1 MKNLKL
7 SVIIA
12 MIAMAMTSCVKEQTA
27 FDFEDVPYYATIIGN
42 VSYNDG
48 YRVEQG
54 RTSTTEARGL
64 CIHVT
69 VDNSD
74 YSTNSGKSVFFTN
87 TDDKGNFKISIPCT
101 LNGVTATI
109 TTDDFINPYYES
121 PGRYTYKIYTLSKP
135 KTILDLTPH
144 SIKACVLNAFD
155 HEEADPTIR

>member
-42 VSYNDG
+42 ARYNDG
-48 YRVEQG
+48 YRIEPG
-54 RTSTTEARGL
+54 RTSTIEAKGL

-69 VDNSD
+69 VNNSD
-74 YSTNSGKSVFFTN
+74 YSTNSGQSVFFTN
-87 TDDKGNFKISIPCT
+87 TDEKGNFKISIPCT

-109 TTDDFINPYYES
+109 TTDDFINPYYDS
-121 PGRYTYKIYTLSKP
+121 PGSYTYKIYTLSKAQ
-135 KTILDLTPH
+135 TISNLTPH
-144 SIKACVLNAFD
+144 SIKQCVLTDFNSKT
-155 HEEADPTIR
+155 ADPTIR